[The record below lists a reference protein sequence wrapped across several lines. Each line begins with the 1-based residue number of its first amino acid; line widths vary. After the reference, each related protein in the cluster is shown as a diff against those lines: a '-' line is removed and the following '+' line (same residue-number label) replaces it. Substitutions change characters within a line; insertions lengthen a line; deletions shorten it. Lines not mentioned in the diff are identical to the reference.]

1 MRDKLETK
9 QHNCRKEREL
19 IRGTHRLQFKIAI
32 RNRSPHPKVATIHRA
47 AGRRQREI
55 GRF

>member
-9 QHNCRKEREL
+9 QHNCSKEREL